1 MEHTKSERVAR
12 RIARDHLREHPTYY
26 QVLPVAEQ
34 MMKARERNVR
44 PIRKKPQETRNP
56 WSIF

>member
-34 MMKARERNVR
+34 MMKARERNVK
-44 PIRKKPQETRNP
+44 PIRRKPQATRNP